1 MTYSPET
8 IKKAEKERITP
19 WWVKTLDES
28 SEEELYQYAKNK
40 TNSDVR
46 LAALRRINNLEILR
60 QLERDLQEDREY
72 SLSHDA
78 CRRRVNLTVDP
89 AWAEDPEVWR
99 LENPERNPNLESAQI
114 AAVDALSDERAFQNV
129 VLNAPSAVVKFH
141 AARKISDHQELLIE
155 ITRNS
160 PDKDAREAATEYLT
174 DPDELRRVALEDPH
188 HFVRYEA
195 LRKVDDPA
203 VIDRALD
210 EDESELV
217 RETAIK
223 KTNNG
228 ELLLKKL
235 KQTTNPDEEVAILTR
250 LTEIAP
256 LEALDP
262 LMERYERENL
272 SMDRW
277 YTLVSLLRKIYR
289 STENTDIRQR
299 ISPTGEDYRSEWDDH
314 GCHEDITIEF

>member
-8 IKKAEKERITP
+8 IKNAEEERITP

-28 SEEELYQYAKNK
+28 SEEELYQYVKNK
-40 TNSDVR
+40 KKSDVR
-46 LAALRRINNLEILR
+46 LAALRRINNLETLR
-60 QLERDLQEDREY
+60 QLEHDLQESGEY

-89 AWAEDPEVWR
+89 AWAENPEVWR
-99 LENPERNPNLESAQI
+99 LENPEFNPNLKSAQI
-114 AAVDALSDERAFQNV
+114 AAVDALSDARAFQNV

-160 PDKDAREAATEYLT
+160 PDKDAREAAIEYLT

-217 RETAIK
+217 RGTAIK

-235 KQTTNPDEEVAILTR
+235 KQTAESDEEVAILTR

-256 LEALDP
+256 LDALEP
-262 LMERYERENL
+262 LMERYEREDL

-277 YTLVSLLRKIYR
+277 LTLVRLLRKIYR
-289 STENTDIRQR
+289 STDDPAIRQR

-314 GCHEDITIEF
+314 SCHEDITIVF